1 MTTLPE
7 SPASPDQ
14 PYRDRVVRES
24 AQGGG
29 VLAGLRSL
37 ADVIAG
43 LGGSSTIVDALT
55 DEAVLEGQVLIAGA
69 RRALDTQAAWF
80 AATLARRSRPELG
93 GKGLAARKGY
103 RSPEDLLQDVSGS
116 SKGDAAK
123 LLAVGRLLAE
133 ADAAE
138 KAAREAAEAEKLLD
152 ETPPLDG
159 AAPDRRPI
167 EHPVP
172 PAVVPPWHTPIGRAL
187 AEGWLSV
194 EKADALRKGL
204 GDLDR
209 AITAEKLA
217 TALARLLT
225 EARTLNA
232 DQLFKRAR
240 RVRDVLDEA
249 GIAAREKAAYDDRS
263 LRFYRLHTGQV
274 RLVGLFAPEDGEYLM
289 QTYDAITSPRRG
301 GVRFV
306 DKEQAAWAK
315 RVQDDP
321 RTTEQLTADAF
332 VALTKLGVK
341 ADPKRIAGG
350 RSPAVRM
357 VTIRPG
363 NTAPSGTAPSGTAPT
378 GAVSTGASSTSTAPT
393 RSTSTSTAQTGTTPT
408 GTSPTGAAPTG
419 SLPAGP
425 ASSAAGPT
433 GTALTGASQ
442 SETTPT
448 GTASVRTA
456 AGGTEPGRPTPD
468 AVVEPVVVAGAGLET
483 EAPALQPGVIEGTA
497 VTVSTETL
505 ERNLCDTGLLDVTF
519 DDHGSGINL
528 GREQRTF
535 SPAQRAALAI
545 RDGGCRW
552 PGCDRPP
559 SWTETHHIQHWTD
572 DTGQTNLD
580 DGILLCRSDHLR
592 LHNEHWRITRDD
604 RGRYWLTPPPGLD
617 PEQRPLLLTSTSPI
631 LRDDD

>member
-1 MTTLPE
+1 MSNLPE

-14 PYRDRVVRES
+14 PHGGASLRASTPVLVPDAVAALGRSS
-24 AQGGG
+24 ADYDALSDEQ
-29 VLAGLRSL
+29 VLAGH
-37 ADVIAG
+37 A
-43 LGGSSTIVDALT
+43 
-55 DEAVLEGQVLIAGA
+55 LIADS
-69 RRALDTQAAWF
+69 RRALETRAAWM

-93 GKGLAARKGY
+93 GKGLAARKGF
-103 RSPEDLLQDVSGS
+103 RTPEDLLQTISGS
-116 SKGDAAK
+116 SKGDAVK
-123 LLAVGRLLAE
+123 LLGVGRLVAE
-133 ADAAE
+133 TDAAE
-138 KAAREAAEAEKLLD
+138 KAAREAAEAQKLLD
-152 ETPPLDG
+152 DTPPLDG
-159 AAPDRRPI
+159 AAPDLPPVQPPI
-167 EHPVP
+167 
-172 PAVVPPWHTPIGRAL
+172 PAAAVPPWHAPIGRAL
-187 AEGWLSV
+187 GEGWLSV

-209 AITAEKLA
+209 AITTEKLGS
-217 TALARLLT
+217 ALARLLT
-225 EARTLNA
+225 DARTLNA

-274 RLVGLFAPEDGEYLM
+274 RMVGLFAPEDGEYLM
-289 QTYDAITSPRRG
+289 STYDAITSPRRG

-357 VTIRPG
+357 VTIRPR
-363 NTAPSGTAPSGTAPT
+363 NTTPSGNAPTGTAPT
-378 GAVSTGASSTSTAPT
+378 GASQSGTTHIGTAPT
-393 RSTSTSTAQTGTTPT
+393 GTAPSNTAPT
-408 GTSPTGAAPTG
+408 ENTPTGAAPINT
-419 SLPAGP
+419 A
-425 ASSAAGPT
+425 PT
-433 GTALTGASQ
+433 GTTHIGTAS
-442 SETTPT
+442 T
-448 GTASVRTA
+448 GTAEDRTD
-456 AGGTEPGRPTPD
+456 PGDPTPTAD
-468 AVVEPVVVAGAGLET
+468 EPVADARPIPGT

-519 DDHGSGINL
+519 DDQGSGLDL

-545 RDGGCRW
+545 RDGGCMW

-559 SWTETHHIQHWTD
+559 SWTETHHIEHWKD
-572 DTGQTNLD
+572 DTGETNLD
-580 DGILLCRSDHLR
+580 DGILLCRADHLR

-604 RGRYWLTPPPGLD
+604 TGHYSLTPPPGLD
-617 PEQRPLLLTSTSPI
+617 PRQTPIVLTSKNALTRWRESGEPPG
-631 LRDDD
+631 

>member
-14 PYRDRVVRES
+14 PHADRVFREPV
-24 AQGGG
+24 QGG

-37 ADVIAG
+37 ADVVTG
-43 LGGSSTIVDALT
+43 LGGSSAVVDALT

-69 RRALDTQAAWF
+69 RRALDTQAAWS

-103 RSPEDLLQDVSGS
+103 RSPEDLLQAISGS

-138 KAAREAAEAEKLLD
+138 KAAREAAEAQTLFD

-159 AAPDRRPI
+159 NDGPPPLDGTAPHLP
-167 EHPVP
+167 PVP
-172 PAVVPPWHTPIGRAL
+172 PAAVPPWHAPIGRAL

-194 EKADALRKGL
+194 EKADSLRKGL

-209 AITAEKLA
+209 AITPEKLA
-217 TALARLLT
+217 SALARLLA
-225 EARTLNA
+225 ESRTLNA

-274 RLVGLFAPEDGEYLM
+274 SMVGLFAPEDGEYLM

-332 VALTKLGVK
+332 LALIKLGVK

-357 VTIRPG
+357 VTIRP
-363 NTAPSGTAPSGTAPT
+363 TGTAPT
-378 GAVSTGASSTSTAPT
+378 GT
-393 RSTSTSTAQTGTTPT
+393 
-408 GTSPTGAAPTG
+408 APTG
-419 SLPAGP
+419 SSPVGP

-433 GTALTGASQ
+433 GTAPAGASQ
-442 SETTPT
+442 SETAATGIASTGAESTSTAPT
-448 GTASVRTA
+448 GTS
-456 AGGTEPGRPTPD
+456 PD
-468 AVVEPVVVAGAGLET
+468 AAAEPAVDAGAGSET
-483 EAPALQPGVIEGTA
+483 DAPALQPGVIEGTA
-497 VTVSTETL
+497 VTVSAETL
-505 ERNLCDTGLLDVTF
+505 SETGATAV
-519 DDHGSGINL
+519 S
-528 GREQRTF
+528 
-535 SPAQRAALAI
+535 
-545 RDGGCRW
+545 
-552 PGCDRPP
+552 
-559 SWTETHHIQHWTD
+559 
-572 DTGQTNLD
+572 
-580 DGILLCRSDHLR
+580 
-592 LHNEHWRITRDD
+592 
-604 RGRYWLTPPPGLD
+604 
-617 PEQRPLLLTSTSPI
+617 STSPSTTTGAASTSAGNNAPSAAPNAPPSPFATAAACGPAATDHPPGP
-631 LRDDD
+631 RPTTSTTGKTTPGRPTSTRASCSVGPTTSDSTTNTGESPATTPADTGSPRHPDSTPSSNPSSSPARTRSSATPTE

>member
-1 MTTLPE
+1 MRK
-7 SPASPDQ
+7 SPG
-14 PYRDRVVRES
+14 
-24 AQGGG
+24 QGGG

-152 ETPPLDG
+152 ETPPLDV
-159 AAPDRRPI
+159 AAPDLPPI

-187 AEGWLSV
+187 AQGWLSV
-194 EKADALRKGL
+194 EKAESLRKGL

-209 AITAEKLA
+209 AITPEKLA
-217 TALARLLT
+217 TALTRLLT

-274 RLVGLFAPEDGEYLM
+274 RMVGLFAPEDGEYLM

-332 VALTKLGVK
+332 LALTKLGVK

-357 VTIRPG
+357 VTIRPR

-378 GAVSTGASSTSTAPT
+378 EALSTGMA
-393 RSTSTSTAQTGTTPT
+393 PT
-408 GTSPTGAAPTG
+408 GTAPTG
-419 SLPAGP
+419 SATI
-425 ASSAAGPT
+425 A
-433 GTALTGASQ
+433 
-442 SETTPT
+442 
-448 GTASVRTA
+448 
-456 AGGTEPGRPTPD
+456 TEPGKQAPIAGEPTD
-468 AVVEPVVVAGAGLET
+468 DAGANPET
-483 EAPALQPGVIEGTA
+483 ETPTLQPGVIEGTA

-505 ERNLCDTGLLDVTF
+505 ERNLCDSGILDVTF
-519 DDHGSGINL
+519 DDHGSGIDL

-545 RDGGCRW
+545 RDGGCMW

-559 SWTETHHIQHWTD
+559 SWTETHHIRHWKD
-572 DTGQTNLD
+572 DTGETNLD
-580 DGILLCRSDHLR
+580 DGILLCRADHLR

-617 PEQRPLLLTSTSPI
+617 PRQRPLLLTSTSPI
-631 LRDDD
+631 LRDGD

>member
-1 MTTLPE
+1 MFGE
-7 SPASPDQ
+7 SGHGDPVRKSPG
-14 PYRDRVVRES
+14 
-24 AQGGG
+24 QGGG

-152 ETPPLDG
+152 ETPPLDV
-159 AAPDRRPI
+159 AAPDLPPI

-187 AEGWLSV
+187 AQGWLSV
-194 EKADALRKGL
+194 EKAESLRKGL

-209 AITAEKLA
+209 AITPEKLA
-217 TALARLLT
+217 TALTRLLT

-274 RLVGLFAPEDGEYLM
+274 RMVGLFAPEDGEYLM

-332 VALTKLGVK
+332 LALTKLGVK

-357 VTIRPG
+357 VTIRPR

-378 GAVSTGASSTSTAPT
+378 EALSTGMA
-393 RSTSTSTAQTGTTPT
+393 PT
-408 GTSPTGAAPTG
+408 GTAPTG
-419 SLPAGP
+419 SATI
-425 ASSAAGPT
+425 A
-433 GTALTGASQ
+433 
-442 SETTPT
+442 
-448 GTASVRTA
+448 
-456 AGGTEPGRPTPD
+456 TEPGKQAPIAGEPTD
-468 AVVEPVVVAGAGLET
+468 DAGANPET
-483 EAPALQPGVIEGTA
+483 ETPTLQPGVIEGTA

-505 ERNLCDTGLLDVTF
+505 ERNLCDSGILDVTF
-519 DDHGSGINL
+519 DDHGSGIDL

-545 RDGGCRW
+545 RDGGCMW

-559 SWTETHHIQHWTD
+559 SWTETHHIRHWKD
-572 DTGQTNLD
+572 DTGETNLD
-580 DGILLCRSDHLR
+580 DGILLCRADHLR

-617 PEQRPLLLTSTSPI
+617 PRQRPLLLTSTSPI
-631 LRDDD
+631 LRDGD

>member
-1 MTTLPE
+1 M
-7 SPASPDQ
+7 AG
-14 PYRDRVVRES
+14 VVT
-24 AQGGG
+24 
-29 VLAGLRSL
+29 
-37 ADVIAG
+37 G
-43 LGGSSTIVDALT
+43 LGGSSAAVDTLS
-55 DEAVLEGQVLIAGA
+55 DEAVLEGHALIAEA

-80 AATLARRSRPELG
+80 AAALARRSRPELG
-93 GKGLAARKGY
+93 GKGLAARQGY
-103 RSPEDLLQDVSGS
+103 RTPEDLLQTISGS

-133 ADAAE
+133 TDAAE
-138 KAAREAAEAEKLLD
+138 KAAREAAEAQKLLD
-152 ETPPLDG
+152 ENPPLEG
-159 AAPDRRPI
+159 AAPDLPPVDQ
-167 EHPVP
+167 PVP
-172 PAVVPPWHTPIGRAL
+172 PAAVPPWHAPIGRAL

-194 EKADALRKGL
+194 EKAESLRKGL

-209 AITAEKLA
+209 AITPEKLA
-217 TALARLLT
+217 SALTRLLT

-263 LRFYRLHTGQV
+263 LRFYRLSTGQV
-274 RLVGLFAPEDGEYLM
+274 RMVGLFAPEDGEYLM

-306 DKEQAAWAK
+306 DKEQAAWAR

-332 VALTKLGVK
+332 LALTKLGVK

-357 VTIRPG
+357 VTIRPRSATPTE
-363 NTAPSGTAPSGTAPT
+363 TA
-378 GAVSTGASSTSTAPT
+378 STGTPS
-393 RSTSTSTAQTGTTPT
+393 TGTP
-408 GTSPTGAAPTG
+408 S
-419 SLPAGP
+419 
-425 ASSAAGPT
+425 
-433 GTALTGASQ
+433 
-442 SETTPT
+442 T
-448 GTASVRTA
+448 GTASTGTASTGTA
-456 AGGTEPGRPTPD
+456 ATGTGAAGTEPSRPTPAAADEPASD
-468 AVVEPVVVAGAGLET
+468 AGSNPET
-483 EAPALQPGVIEGTA
+483 EAPTLEPGVIEGTA

-505 ERNLCDTGLLDVTF
+505 ERNLCDTGILDVTF
-519 DDHGSGINL
+519 DDHGHGLDL

-535 SPAQRAALAI
+535 SLAQRAALAI
-545 RDGGCRW
+545 RDAGCMW

-559 SWTETHHIQHWTD
+559 SWTETHHIQHWKD
-572 DTGQTNLD
+572 DAGETNLD
-580 DGILLCRSDHLR
+580 EGILLCRADHLR

-604 RGRYWLTPPPGLD
+604 AGRYWLTPPPELD
-617 PEQRPLLLTSTSPI
+617 PERRPILLRSKSEI

>member
-14 PYRDRVVRES
+14 PHGGASLS
-24 AQGGG
+24 ASAAVLVPDAVAALGRSSAGYDALSDEQ
-29 VLAGLRSL
+29 VLA
-37 ADVIAG
+37 
-43 LGGSSTIVDALT
+43 
-55 DEAVLEGQVLIAGA
+55 GQVLIADS
-69 RRALDTQAAWF
+69 RRALETCAAWM

-93 GKGLAARKGY
+93 GKGLAARKDY
-103 RSPEDLLQDVSGS
+103 RSPEDLLQTISGS

-123 LLAVGRLLAE
+123 LFAVGRLVAE

-138 KAAREAAEAEKLLD
+138 KATREAAEAQKLID

-159 AAPDRRPI
+159 AVPDLPPV
-167 EHPVP
+167 EQPVP
-172 PAVVPPWHTPIGRAL
+172 PAAVPPWHAPIGRAL

-204 GDLDR
+204 GDLDK

-217 TALARLLT
+217 SALARLLA

-274 RLVGLFAPEDGEYLM
+274 RMVGLFAPEDGEYLM

-315 RVQDDP
+315 WVQDDP

-332 VALTKLGVK
+332 LALTKLGVK

-350 RSPAVRM
+350 RRPAVRM
-357 VTIRPG
+357 VTIRPRS
-363 NTAPSGTAPSGTAPT
+363 TPISIAPTGTAPT
-378 GAVSTGASSTSTAPT
+378 GTVTAEASTDAEAE
-393 RSTSTSTAQTGTTPT
+393 
-408 GTSPTGAAPTG
+408 
-419 SLPAGP
+419 
-425 ASSAAGPT
+425 SAT
-433 GTALTGASQ
+433 EALT
-442 SETTPT
+442 
-448 GTASVRTA
+448 
-456 AGGTEPGRPTPD
+456 
-468 AVVEPVVVAGAGLET
+468 LE
-483 EAPALQPGVIEGTA
+483 PGVIEGTA
-497 VTVSTETL
+497 ITVTTETL
-505 ERNLCDTGLLDVTF
+505 ERNLCDTGLLAITF
-519 DDHGSGINL
+519 DDHGSGVDL

-545 RDGGCRW
+545 RDGGCMW

-559 SWTETHHIQHWTD
+559 SWTETHHIQHWKD
-572 DTGQTNLD
+572 DTGETNLD
-580 DGILLCRSDHLR
+580 GGILLCRADHLR

-617 PEQRPLLLTSTSPI
+617 PEQTPILLTSKNPI
-631 LRDDD
+631 LRDTD

>member
-14 PYRDRVVRES
+14 PHGGASLS
-24 AQGGG
+24 ASAAVLVPDAVAALGRSSADYDALSDEQ
-29 VLAGLRSL
+29 VLA
-37 ADVIAG
+37 
-43 LGGSSTIVDALT
+43 
-55 DEAVLEGQVLIAGA
+55 GQVLIADS
-69 RRALDTQAAWF
+69 RRALETCAAWM

-103 RSPEDLLQDVSGS
+103 RSPEDLLQTISGS

-123 LLAVGRLLAE
+123 LFAVGRLVAE

-138 KAAREAAEAEKLLD
+138 KAAREAAEAQKLID

-159 AAPDRRPI
+159 AVPDLPPV
-167 EHPVP
+167 EQPVP
-172 PAVVPPWHTPIGRAL
+172 PAAVPPWHAPIGRAL
-187 AEGWLSV
+187 TEGWLSV

-204 GDLDR
+204 GDLDK

-217 TALARLLT
+217 SALARLLT
-225 EARTLNA
+225 EARSLNA

-249 GIAAREKAAYDDRS
+249 GIAAREKAAYDDRA

-274 RLVGLFAPEDGEYLM
+274 RMVGLFAPEDGEYLM
-289 QTYDAITSPRRG
+289 STYDAITSPRRG

-306 DKEQAAWAK
+306 DKEQAAWAR

-321 RTTEQLTADAF
+321 RTTEQLTADGF
-332 VALTKLGVK
+332 VALIKLGVK

-357 VTIRPG
+357 VTIRPRSTPIS
-363 NTAPSGTAPSGTAPT
+363 TAPTGTAPT
-378 GAVSTGASSTSTAPT
+378 GTVTAEASTDAEAE
-393 RSTSTSTAQTGTTPT
+393 
-408 GTSPTGAAPTG
+408 
-419 SLPAGP
+419 
-425 ASSAAGPT
+425 SAT
-433 GTALTGASQ
+433 EALT
-442 SETTPT
+442 
-448 GTASVRTA
+448 
-456 AGGTEPGRPTPD
+456 
-468 AVVEPVVVAGAGLET
+468 LE
-483 EAPALQPGVIEGTA
+483 PGVIEGTA
-497 VTVSTETL
+497 ITVTTETL

-535 SPAQRAALAI
+535 SPDQRAALAI
-545 RDGGCRW
+545 RDGGCMW

-559 SWTETHHIQHWTD
+559 SWTETHHIHHWKD

-580 DGILLCRSDHLR
+580 EGILLCRADHLR
-592 LHNEHWRITRDD
+592 LHNEYWRITRDD

-617 PEQRPLLLTSTSPI
+617 PEQQHILLASKNPI
-631 LRDDD
+631 LRDTD